1 MIKKNIM
8 AICKEIYFI
17 IFSFLILFSC
27 TPKKFETIK
36 ENENGYEYEYVIG
49 DPTNTRIYTL
59 KNGLKVYL
67 SNYIN
72 APRVHVLTSIK
83 AGGKNDPSDNTGL
96 AHYLEHMMFKG
107 NAFFGTQNYKKE
119 KPLLD
124 SIEKYF
130 NDYSKIVDENKRNS
144 FYKKIDSISNLASKY
159 AIAGEYDKIMSQ
171 LGEKGLNAGTHN
183 DYTVYTVE
191 IPSNELPRF
200 LELEGIRFKQIVNRL
215 FHTEL
220 EAVYE
225 EKNRALDNDNRK
237 IYEDLLK
244 NLFPTHPYGTQSV
257 LGTIEHLKNPSITE
271 IKKYFETYYRP
282 NNMSISI
289 SGEIDY
295 NETIKLID
303 KNFGELLPNDN
314 LPVWEKIVEKP
325 IKKIIRSEVYGPTE
339 ENLEMGFRFD
349 GIGSNDNL
357 MISLIDMLL
366 NNGKAGLIDINL
378 MQKQDVLSAGSTVLE
393 YKDYS
398 IHNLFGKPKKDQ
410 KLEDVENL
418 LLKQIELL
426 KKGEFE
432 DWLIKAVVNDYKTKI
447 IESYGS
453 NRFRTMQMM
462 KSFINEVEWSEFIQ
476 KYEKME
482 VITKNQVMDFV
493 KKNYNENY
501 VVSYKRVGKDK
512 NIVKIEK
519 PKITKVNLN
528 REKKSELHKR
538 IENTPVKK
546 IKPLFLDYNK
556 DINHDS
562 IGQIK
567 ILSKINS
574 ENDLF
579 ELIYLFEFGKDSE
592 PLMPIIGDYLSLVGT
607 DSLSA
612 EELQKEFYKLGCDF
626 SIETSLDRTF
636 VTLTGLDKSMEK
648 AVKLFE
654 EVLKNPVGSQENVK
668 QLISRILKKRIN
680 QKKDKRTILQ
690 GALLN
695 YARYGKTNP
704 FSDVLSEDRLNQI
717 TPDDL
722 NIIVKNLGSYKHRI
736 LYFGK
741 RDSKELKKIITSNHP
756 ISDNLKSIRKKKEYK
771 LVPTN
776 ENKVYWAHF
785 DMVQTEFMLVNRL
798 DLLDIKKS
806 GSIQLFNNYFGS
818 GMGSI
823 VFQEIREAQ
832 GLAYA
837 VYSAYI
843 QASKL
848 NRNDAMLA
856 YIGTQSD
863 KQKEAMES
871 MINLMNTLPESTE
884 AFNIAKKAILNKID
898 SERITKSSVL
908 WNYLQAEQKGIDF
921 DLRED
926 IYDNV
931 KRMTLDDLKYFHEE
945 NIKNKKYTTILIG
958 DRNKIDFNDLK
969 KYGLIKELS
978 LNEIFGY

>member
-1 MIKKNIM
+1 MIKR
-8 AICKEIYFI
+8 IYFLTLSII
-17 IFSFLILFSC
+17 IFSCS
-27 TPKKFETIK
+27 PKKFETIK
-36 ENENGYEYEYVIG
+36 EKENGYEYKYVIG

-107 NAFFGTQNYKKE
+107 NEFFGTQNYKKE

-130 NDYSKIVDENKRNS
+130 NDYSKIVDENKRNI
-144 FYKKIDSISNLASKY
+144 FYKKIDSVSNLASKF

-200 LELEGIRFKQIVNRL
+200 LKLEGIRFKQIVNRL

-303 KNFGELLPNDN
+303 KNFGSLLPNDE
-314 LPVWEKIVEKP
+314 LPIWEKVVEKP

-357 MISLIDMLL
+357 MISLVDMLL
-366 NNGKAGLIDINL
+366 NNGKAGLIDLNL
-378 MQKQDVLSAGSTVLE
+378 MQKQNVLSAGSTIIE

-398 IHNLFGKPKKDQ
+398 IHNLFGKPKKNQ

-418 LLKQIELL
+418 LLEQIELL

-432 DWLIKAVVNDYKTKI
+432 DWLIKAVVNDYRIKMMD
-447 IESYGS
+447 SYGS

-462 KSFINEVEWSEFIQ
+462 KSFINEIDWSEFIQ
-476 KYEKME
+476 KFDKME
-482 VITKNQVMDFV
+482 RISKNEVIDFV
-493 KKNYNENY
+493 KKNYNNNY
-501 VVSYKRVGKDK
+501 VVSYKKVGKDK
-512 NIVKIEK
+512 NIIKIKK

-528 REKKSELHKR
+528 REKKSELHVK
-538 IENTPVKK
+538 IANTSVDK
-546 IKPLFLDYNK
+546 IKPLFLDYNT
-556 DINHDS
+556 DINRDS
-562 IGQIK
+562 IGNIK

-579 ELIYLFEFGKDSE
+579 ELIYLFDFGKDSE

-626 SIETSLDRTF
+626 SIETSLDRTY
-636 VTLTGLDKSMEK
+636 VTLTGLDKSMGK
-648 AVKLFE
+648 AIQLFE
-654 EVLKNPVGSQENVK
+654 QVLKNPIGSKENIE

-695 YARYGKTNP
+695 YARYGKNNP
-704 FSDVLSEDRLNQI
+704 FSDVLSEEKLNQI
-717 TPDDL
+717 TTDDL
-722 NIIVKNLGSYKHRI
+722 NNIIKNLNSLPHRI
-736 LYFGK
+736 LYYGK
-741 RDSKELKKIITSNHP
+741 KNTEELKKVIKANHP
-756 ISDNLKSIRKKKEYK
+756 IYDNFKSINNKKKYE
-771 LVPTN
+771 LIPTN
-776 ENKVYWAHF
+776 QNKVYWSHF
-785 DMVQTEFMLVNRL
+785 DMVQTEFMILNRL

-806 GSIQLFNNYFGS
+806 GSIQLFNNYFGG

-848 NRNDAMLA
+848 DKHDAMLA

-871 MINLMNTLPESTE
+871 MINLMNTLPESAE
-884 AFNIAKKAILNKID
+884 AFDIAKKAILNKID

-908 WNYLQAEQKGIDF
+908 WNYLQAEQKGINY
-921 DLRED
+921 DLRKN
-926 IYDNV
+926 IYYKV
-931 KRMTLDDLKYFHEE
+931 KSMTIDDLKAFHEN
-945 NIKNKKYTTILIG
+945 NIKNKKYITILIG

-969 KYGLIKELS
+969 KYGEIKELS